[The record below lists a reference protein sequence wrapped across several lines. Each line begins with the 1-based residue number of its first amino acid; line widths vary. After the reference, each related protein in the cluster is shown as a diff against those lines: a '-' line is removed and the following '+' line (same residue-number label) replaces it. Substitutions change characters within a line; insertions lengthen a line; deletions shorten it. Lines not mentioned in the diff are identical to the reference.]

1 MMKPTTEEM
10 ARERLIVA
18 LDMSDGEQVRQLVK
32 AVGNQVTWY
41 KVGMELFYSEGKAM
55 VEELLKLNKK
65 VFLDLKFHDIPNTVG
80 GAARAA
86 TRMGVSMFN
95 VHTAGGVQMMT
106 EAKAASV
113 DEAEK
118 RQKKP
123 PIVLG
128 VTVLTSMDEDTFHHD
143 LGYEGTIGDR
153 VIQWALMAKEAGLDG
168 VVASA
173 REAAAIR
180 EHCGND
186 FLIVTPGIRPGGS
199 AADDQSRVMDPPTA
213 LEAGSDYLVVGRPIT
228 KDPVPAAAAARM
240 LVSMI
245 GQS

>member
-1 MMKPTTEEM
+1 MMKPSKEEL
-10 ARERLIVA
+10 AREKLIVA
-18 LDMSDGEQVRQLVK
+18 LDMSDIQQVRQLVK

-41 KVGMELFYSEGKAM
+41 KVGMELFYSEGAAM

-65 VFLDLKFHDIPNTVG
+65 IFLDLKFHDIPNTVA

-86 TRMGVSMFN
+86 TRMGAAMFN
-95 VHTAGGVQMMT
+95 VHTAGGLQMMK

-118 RQKKP
+118 RHKKP

-143 LGYEGTIGDR
+143 LGYEGTISDR
-153 VIQWALMAKEAGLDG
+153 VTQWAVMAREAGLDG

-173 REAAAIR
+173 REAEAIR
-180 EHCGND
+180 AHCGND
-186 FLIVTPGIRPGGS
+186 FLIVTPGIRPAGT

-213 LEAGSDYLVVGRPIT
+213 LKAGADYLVVGRPIT

-240 LVSMI
+240 LASMI
-245 GQS
+245 P